1 MENYD
6 TLVAALA
13 GLKGRGYPLDF
24 NVAFD
29 NITCAENGLCLN
41 PQEFEI
47 KEVYRFEGDTN
58 PDDEDV
64 VYAVESKDGK
74 LKGVLVN
81 AYGIYSDP
89 VSDEM
94 LQKLSAQK

>member
-1 MENYD
+1 MESYD

-41 PQEFEI
+41 PREFEI
-47 KEVYRFEGDTN
+47 REVYRFEGETN

-64 VYAVESKDGK
+64 VYAVESKDGTI
-74 LKGVLVN
+74 KGTLTS
-81 AYGIYSDP
+81 AYGAYA
-89 VSDEM
+89 DEISSEM
-94 LQKLSAQK
+94 IKKLSMHG